1 MSCFEMPHIGLDVV
15 EDPDFDGSIAAM
27 RKPFLFMV
35 RNFVEQ
41 LFNVKLEAKT
51 VNGRQVG
58 VGVGWVGGWGGG
70 ATCECSLQ
78 AWIPVAVAV
87 APSTLQHPLSP
98 PTRSLPPP

>member
-58 VGVGWVGGWGGG
+58 VGVGWGGG
-70 ATCECSLQ
+70 GLHVC
-78 AWIPVAVAV
+78 
-87 APSTLQHPLSP
+87 
-98 PTRSLPPP
+98 

>member
-58 VGVGWVGGWGGG
+58 GLYVCIFTG
-70 ATCECSLQ
+70 L
-78 AWIPVAVAV
+78 PVFLASVD
-87 APSTLQHPLSP
+87 PCCCCCCCCCC
-98 PTRSLPPP
+98 